1 MAKRPKRMT
10 PLRHVRQCSGLS
22 QKKFANLVGINLHL
36 YHSLELGRAR
46 LTEENAYRIFDHTGA
61 APSTLDHRHSK
72 IARAVDGPYSETS
85 WNAWQKYLRKEYLHW
100 PQTKHLVDWT
110 HFLCDIA
117 RKQGRLRVLQRAL
130 ARALRT
136 IAADCGLEQA
146 IQEELKDKV
155 SKTNFRAT
163 YGTLRNNKSLAKTV
177 NFEDR
182 SHKSGEPIADDA
194 VWEGVVK
201 CSLRWD
207 PFGHCPVELTKRLK
221 PL

>member
-1 MAKRPKRMT
+1 MVP
-10 PLRHVRQCSGLS
+10 P
-22 QKKFANLVGINLHL
+22 
-36 YHSLELGRAR
+36 
-46 LTEENAYRIFDHTGA
+46 
-61 APSTLDHRHSK
+61 
-72 IARAVDGPYSETS
+72 
-85 WNAWQKYLRKEYLHW
+85 
-100 PQTKHLVDWT
+100 
-110 HFLCDIA
+110 
-117 RKQGRLRVLQRAL
+117 
-130 ARALRT
+130 ALRT

-155 SKTNFRAT
+155 SKTHFRAT